1 MSDELLRVENLCKA
15 FPLGGGFL
23 EGKKRWLK
31 AVDRV
36 SLHLEKGETLG
47 LVGESGSGKSTVG
60 NLILRLLDADSGS
73 VRFEG
78 VDVTRLSGAELTRAR
93 ARMQVVFQDP
103 QSSLDPRMT
112 VGNIVS
118 LPLKILGL
126 ARGGELRERAAASL
140 AEVGL
145 GPECLDRYPH
155 EFSGGQRQ
163 RIGLARALVA
173 DPAFVVMDEPTSAL
187 DVSVQ
192 AQILNLMGDLQARR
206 GHAYLFIS
214 HDLTVVRHVSR
225 RIAVIRMNMMNKTKK
240 ALQDAGVVAFFAHE
254 AFGRGKGLVDVKP
267 LEGARKGIEEAVAVL
282 GEKGKLYPKRMLTV
296 VVTDDLVP
304 EVVKVI
310 TDTNK
315 TGQPGDGKIFVLPLT
330 DAVRVRT
337 GEKGSKSI
345 E

>member
-1 MSDELLRVENLCKA
+1 MSDPLLLVANLCKA
-15 FPLGGGFL
+15 FPLGGGFFGG
-23 EGKKRWLK
+23 GKRFLK
-31 AVDRV
+31 AVDGV
-36 SLHLEKGETLG
+36 DLSLSRGETLG

-60 NLILRLLDADSGS
+60 NCILRLLDPDSGS
-73 VRFEG
+73 IAFDG
-78 VDVTRLSGAELTRAR
+78 VELTELSGQALIKAR

-112 VGNIVS
+112 VGGIVS
-118 LPLKILGL
+118 LPLRVQGL
-126 ARGGELRERAAASL
+126 ARGRELRDRAKASL

-192 AQILNLMGDLQARR
+192 AQILNLMAGLQEKR

-225 RIAVIRMNMMNKTKK
+225 RIAVMYLGAVVETAPTDALFTNPAHPYTQALLASAPLPDPTKRQNLARLTGDVPSPVDLPPGCRFHPRCPEAMPVCATQPPPK
-240 ALQDAGVVAFFAHE
+240 VSLAAGH
-254 AFGRGKGLVDVKP
+254 
-267 LEGARKGIEEAVAVL
+267 
-282 GEKGKLYPKRMLTV
+282 
-296 VVTDDLVP
+296 
-304 EVVKVI
+304 EVVCHLHSS
-310 TDTNK
+310 
-315 TGQPGDGKIFVLPLT
+315 G
-330 DAVRVRT
+330 
-337 GEKGSKSI
+337 
-345 E
+345 

>member
-1 MSDELLRVENLCKA
+1 MSDVLLQVGELCKA
-15 FPLGGGFL
+15 FPIGGGFL
-23 EGKKRWLK
+23 EGKRRWLK

-36 SLHLEKGETLG
+36 SLQLGRGETLG

-60 NLILRLLDADSGS
+60 NLILRLLDPDSGTI
-73 VRFEG
+73 RFEG
-78 VDVTRLSGAELTRAR
+78 IDMTRLKGAELTRAR

-103 QSSLDPRMT
+103 QSSLDPRLT

-145 GPECLDRYPH
+145 GPESLDRYPH

-225 RIAVIRMNMMNKTKK
+225 RIAVMYLGAIVETAPTDALFENPAHPYTRALLASVPVPDPAQRRDLARLTGDVPSPVDLPTGCRFHPRCPEAMPCCAK
-240 ALQDAGVVAFFAHE
+240 AEPPRIQIAPGH
-254 AFGRGKGLVDVKP
+254 
-267 LEGARKGIEEAVAVL
+267 
-282 GEKGKLYPKRMLTV
+282 
-296 VVTDDLVP
+296 
-304 EVVKVI
+304 EVVCHLH
-310 TDTNK
+310 N
-315 TGQPGDGKIFVLPLT
+315 QP
-330 DAVRVRT
+330 
-337 GEKGSKSI
+337 
-345 E
+345 

>member
-1 MSDELLRVENLCKA
+1 MSDELLHVENLCKA

-31 AVDRV
+31 AVDNV
-36 SLHLEKGETLG
+36 SLHLGRGETLG

-60 NLILRLLDADSGS
+60 NLILRLLDPDSGCI
-73 VRFEG
+73 RFEG

-112 VGNIVS
+112 VGAIVS

-126 ARGGELRERAAASL
+126 AKGADLRQRATASL

-192 AQILNLMGDLQARR
+192 AQILNLMGDLQDKR

-225 RIAVIRMNMMNKTKK
+225 RIAVMYLGTIVETAPTQRLFDSPAHPYTR
-240 ALQDAGVVAFFAHE
+240 ALLAS
-254 AFGRGKGLVDVKP
+254 
-267 LEGARKGIEEAVAVL
+267 
-282 GEKGKLYPKRMLTV
+282 
-296 VVTDDLVP
+296 VP
-304 EVVKVI
+304 EPDPAKRRSLARLTGDVPSPVDLPTGCRFHPRCPEALPCCGSIPPPRVSLTPGHEVVCHLHTK
-310 TDTNK
+310 
-315 TGQPGDGKIFVLPLT
+315 
-330 DAVRVRT
+330 R
-337 GEKGSKSI
+337 
-345 E
+345 

>member
-1 MSDELLRVENLCKA
+1 MSDELLRVQNLCKA
-15 FPLGGGFL
+15 FPIGGGFL

-36 SLHLEKGETLG
+36 SLHLDRGETLG

-73 VRFEG
+73 IHFEG
-78 VDVTRLSGAELTRAR
+78 VDVTRLQGAALTRAR

-112 VGNIVS
+112 VGSIVS

-126 ARGGELRERAAASL
+126 ARGGELRDRAAASL
-140 AEVGL
+140 AEVGM

-192 AQILNLMGDLQARR
+192 AQILNLMADLQARR

-225 RIAVIRMNMMNKTKK
+225 RIAVMYLGAIVETAPTERLFETPAHPYTR
-240 ALQDAGVVAFFAHE
+240 ALLASVPVPDPAQRRNLARLTGDVPSPVDLPPGCRFHPRCPEAMPHCASMEPSRVVLAPGH
-254 AFGRGKGLVDVKP
+254 
-267 LEGARKGIEEAVAVL
+267 
-282 GEKGKLYPKRMLTV
+282 
-296 VVTDDLVP
+296 
-304 EVVKVI
+304 EVVCHLHNRK
-310 TDTNK
+310 
-315 TGQPGDGKIFVLPLT
+315 
-330 DAVRVRT
+330 
-337 GEKGSKSI
+337 
-345 E
+345 

>member
-15 FPLGGGFL
+15 FPIGGGFL
-23 EGKKRWLK
+23 EGKRRWLK

-36 SLHLEKGETLG
+36 SLHLERGETLG

-78 VDVTRLSGAELTRAR
+78 VDVTRLKGAELTRAR

-126 ARGGELRERAAASL
+126 AKGGELRERAAASL

-192 AQILNLMGDLQARR
+192 AQILNLMGDLQSRR

-225 RIAVIRMNMMNKTKK
+225 RIAVMYLGAIVETAPTEKLFETPGHPYTR
-240 ALQDAGVVAFFAHE
+240 ALLASVPVPDPAQRRNLARLTGDVPSPVDLPPGCRFHPRCPE
-254 AFGRGKGLVDVKP
+254 AMPCCASVEPPSVELSPGH
-267 LEGARKGIEEAVAVL
+267 VAVCHL
-282 GEKGKLYPKRMLTV
+282 HNQRNTP
-296 VVTDDLVP
+296 
-304 EVVKVI
+304 
-310 TDTNK
+310 
-315 TGQPGDGKIFVLPLT
+315 
-330 DAVRVRT
+330 
-337 GEKGSKSI
+337 
-345 E
+345 

>member
-15 FPLGGGFL
+15 FPIGGGFL

-36 SLHLEKGETLG
+36 SLHLERGETLG

-78 VDVTRLSGAELTRAR
+78 VDVTRLKGAELTRAR

-126 ARGGELRERAAASL
+126 AKGGELRERATASL

-192 AQILNLMGDLQARR
+192 AQILNLMGDLQSRR

-225 RIAVIRMNMMNKTKK
+225 RIAVMYLGAIVETAPTDKLFETPGHPYTR
-240 ALQDAGVVAFFAHE
+240 ALLASVPVPDPAQRRNLARLTGDVPSPVDLPPGCRFHPRCPE
-254 AFGRGKGLVDVKP
+254 AMPCCASVEPPRVELSPGH
-267 LEGARKGIEEAVAVL
+267 VAVCHL
-282 GEKGKLYPKRMLTV
+282 HNQRNTP
-296 VVTDDLVP
+296 
-304 EVVKVI
+304 
-310 TDTNK
+310 
-315 TGQPGDGKIFVLPLT
+315 
-330 DAVRVRT
+330 
-337 GEKGSKSI
+337 
-345 E
+345 

>member
-126 ARGGELRERAAASL
+126 AKGGELRERAAASL

-225 RIAVIRMNMMNKTKK
+225 RIAVMYLGAIVETAPTEKLFETPGHPYTR
-240 ALQDAGVVAFFAHE
+240 ALLASVPVPDPAQRRNLARLTGDVPSPVDLPPGCRFHPRCPE
-254 AFGRGKGLVDVKP
+254 AMPCCASVEPPSVELSPGH
-267 LEGARKGIEEAVAVL
+267 VAVCHL
-282 GEKGKLYPKRMLTV
+282 HNQRNTP
-296 VVTDDLVP
+296 
-304 EVVKVI
+304 
-310 TDTNK
+310 
-315 TGQPGDGKIFVLPLT
+315 
-330 DAVRVRT
+330 
-337 GEKGSKSI
+337 
-345 E
+345 

>member
-31 AVDRV
+31 AVDGV
-36 SLHLEKGETLG
+36 SLHVERGETLG

-60 NLILRLLDADSGS
+60 NLILRLLDPDSGS
-73 VRFEG
+73 VHFEG
-78 VDVTRLSGAELTRAR
+78 VDVTRLCGAELTRAR

-112 VGNIVS
+112 VGAIVS

-126 ARGGELRERAAASL
+126 ARGGALREQAARSL

-192 AQILNLMGDLQARR
+192 AQILNLMGELQARR

-225 RIAVIRMNMMNKTKK
+225 RIAVMYLGAIVETAPTANLFDSPAHPYTRALLASVPVPDPTKRRGLARLTGDVPSPVDLPAGCRFHPRCPE
-240 ALQDAGVVAFFAHE
+240 ALPCCANIAPPRVILAPGH
-254 AFGRGKGLVDVKP
+254 
-267 LEGARKGIEEAVAVL
+267 
-282 GEKGKLYPKRMLTV
+282 
-296 VVTDDLVP
+296 
-304 EVVKVI
+304 EVVCH
-310 TDTNK
+310 
-315 TGQPGDGKIFVLPLT
+315 LHH
-330 DAVRVRT
+330 R
-337 GEKGSKSI
+337 E
-345 E
+345 

>member
-1 MSDELLRVENLCKA
+1 MSGELLRVENLCKA

-36 SLHLEKGETLG
+36 SLHLERGETLG

-60 NLILRLLDADSGS
+60 NLILRLLDPDSGV

-78 VDVTRLSGAELTRAR
+78 VDVTRLKGAELTRAR

-126 ARGGELRERAAASL
+126 ARGGELRDRAAASL

-225 RIAVIRMNMMNKTKK
+225 RIAVMYLGAIVETAPTH
-240 ALQDAGVVAFFAHE
+240 ALFENPAHPYTRALLASVPVPDPALRRDLARLTGDVPSPVDLPPGCRFHPRCPEAMPCCASAEPPRVQIAPGHE
-254 AFGRGKGLVDVKP
+254 AVCHLHTQRNTL
-267 LEGARKGIEEAVAVL
+267 
-282 GEKGKLYPKRMLTV
+282 
-296 VVTDDLVP
+296 
-304 EVVKVI
+304 
-310 TDTNK
+310 
-315 TGQPGDGKIFVLPLT
+315 
-330 DAVRVRT
+330 
-337 GEKGSKSI
+337 
-345 E
+345 

>member
-126 ARGGELRERAAASL
+126 AKGGELRERAAASL
-140 AEVGL
+140 AEKSAEPRLETASTNSGT
-145 GPECLDRYPH
+145 Y
-155 EFSGGQRQ
+155 FSLYLPSQPISFNNPAAIPRQ
-163 RIGLARALVA
+163 RNNKTC
-173 DPAFVVMDEPTSAL
+173 PNS
-187 DVSVQ
+187 
-192 AQILNLMGDLQARR
+192 
-206 GHAYLFIS
+206 FIS
-214 HDLTVVRHVSR
+214 Q
-225 RIAVIRMNMMNKTKK
+225 
-240 ALQDAGVVAFFAHE
+240 LQ
-254 AFGRGKGLVDVKP
+254 
-267 LEGARKGIEEAVAVL
+267 
-282 GEKGKLYPKRMLTV
+282 
-296 VVTDDLVP
+296 
-304 EVVKVI
+304 
-310 TDTNK
+310 
-315 TGQPGDGKIFVLPLT
+315 
-330 DAVRVRT
+330 
-337 GEKGSKSI
+337 
-345 E
+345 

>member
-126 ARGGELRERAAASL
+126 AKGGELRERAAASL

-225 RIAVIRMNMMNKTKK
+225 RIAVMYLGAIVETAPTEKLFETPGHPYTR
-240 ALQDAGVVAFFAHE
+240 ALLASVPVPDPAQRRNLARLTGDVPSPVDLPPGCRFHPRCPE
-254 AFGRGKGLVDVKP
+254 AMPCCASVEPPSVELSPGH
-267 LEGARKGIEEAVAVL
+267 VAVCHL
-282 GEKGKLYPKRMLTV
+282 H
-296 VVTDDLVP
+296 
-304 EVVKVI
+304 
-310 TDTNK
+310 N
-315 TGQPGDGKIFVLPLT
+315 Q
-330 DAVRVRT
+330 
-337 GEKGSKSI
+337 
-345 E
+345 

>member
-1 MSDELLRVENLCKA
+1 MSDELLRVEDLCKA
-15 FPLGGGFL
+15 FPIGGGFL
-23 EGKKRWLK
+23 EGKRRWLK

-36 SLHLEKGETLG
+36 SLHLGRGETLG

-60 NLILRLLDADSGS
+60 NLILRLLDPDSGA

-78 VDVTRLSGAELTRAR
+78 VDVTRLKGAELTRAR

-145 GPECLDRYPH
+145 GRECLDRYPH

-192 AQILNLMGDLQARR
+192 AQILNLMGDLQSRR

-225 RIAVIRMNMMNKTKK
+225 RIAVMYLGAIVETAPTDALFENPAHPYTRALLASVPVPDPAQRRDLARLTGDVPSPVDLPPGCRFHPRCPEAMPCCAK
-240 ALQDAGVVAFFAHE
+240 AEPPRVQIAPGH
-254 AFGRGKGLVDVKP
+254 
-267 LEGARKGIEEAVAVL
+267 
-282 GEKGKLYPKRMLTV
+282 
-296 VVTDDLVP
+296 
-304 EVVKVI
+304 EVVCHLH
-310 TDTNK
+310 N
-315 TGQPGDGKIFVLPLT
+315 QP
-330 DAVRVRT
+330 
-337 GEKGSKSI
+337 
-345 E
+345 

>member
-15 FPLGGGFL
+15 FPIGGGFL
-23 EGKKRWLK
+23 EGKRRWLK

-36 SLHLEKGETLG
+36 SLHLERGETLG

-78 VDVTRLSGAELTRAR
+78 VDVTRLKGAELTRAR

-126 ARGGELRERAAASL
+126 AKGGELRERAAASL

-192 AQILNLMGDLQARR
+192 AQILNLMGDLQSRR

-225 RIAVIRMNMMNKTKK
+225 RIAVMYLGAIVETAPTDKLFETPGHPYTR
-240 ALQDAGVVAFFAHE
+240 ALLASVPVPDPAQRRNLARLTGDVPSPVDLPPGCRFHPRCPE
-254 AFGRGKGLVDVKP
+254 AMPCCASVEPPRVELSPGH
-267 LEGARKGIEEAVAVL
+267 VAVCHL
-282 GEKGKLYPKRMLTV
+282 HNQRNTP
-296 VVTDDLVP
+296 
-304 EVVKVI
+304 
-310 TDTNK
+310 
-315 TGQPGDGKIFVLPLT
+315 
-330 DAVRVRT
+330 
-337 GEKGSKSI
+337 
-345 E
+345 

>member
-225 RIAVIRMNMMNKTKK
+225 RIAVMYLGAIVETAPTEKLFETPGHPYTR
-240 ALQDAGVVAFFAHE
+240 ALLASVPVPDPAQRRNLARLTGDVPSPVDLPPGCRFHPRCPE
-254 AFGRGKGLVDVKP
+254 AMPCCASVEPPSVELSPGH
-267 LEGARKGIEEAVAVL
+267 VAVCHL
-282 GEKGKLYPKRMLTV
+282 HNQRNTP
-296 VVTDDLVP
+296 
-304 EVVKVI
+304 
-310 TDTNK
+310 
-315 TGQPGDGKIFVLPLT
+315 
-330 DAVRVRT
+330 
-337 GEKGSKSI
+337 
-345 E
+345 

>member
-1 MSDELLRVENLCKA
+1 VSDELLKVSDLCKA

-23 EGKKRWLK
+23 EGKRRWLK
-31 AVDRV
+31 AVDHV
-36 SLHLEKGETLG
+36 SLHIGRGETLG

-60 NLILRLLDADSGS
+60 NLILRLLDPDSGS
-73 VRFEG
+73 IRFEG
-78 VDVTRLSGAELTRAR
+78 SEVTRLKGAELTRAR
-93 ARMQVVFQDP
+93 SRMQVVFQDP

-112 VGNIVS
+112 VGAIVS

-126 ARGGELRERAAASL
+126 AKGSDLRDRAAASL

-145 GPECLDRYPH
+145 GPDCLDRYPH

-225 RIAVIRMNMMNKTKK
+225 RIAVMYLGAIVETAPTDTLFEHPAHPYTR
-240 ALQDAGVVAFFAHE
+240 ALLASVPVPDPAQRRDLARLSGDVPSPVDLPAGCRFHPRCPE
-254 AFGRGKGLVDVKP
+254 AMPCCATLAPPRV
-267 LEGARKGIEEAVAVL
+267 EL
-282 GEKGKLYPKRMLTV
+282 GPGH
-296 VVTDDLVP
+296 
-304 EVVKVI
+304 EVVCHLHKPKQ
-310 TDTNK
+310 D
-315 TGQPGDGKIFVLPLT
+315 
-330 DAVRVRT
+330 
-337 GEKGSKSI
+337 KS
-345 E
+345 